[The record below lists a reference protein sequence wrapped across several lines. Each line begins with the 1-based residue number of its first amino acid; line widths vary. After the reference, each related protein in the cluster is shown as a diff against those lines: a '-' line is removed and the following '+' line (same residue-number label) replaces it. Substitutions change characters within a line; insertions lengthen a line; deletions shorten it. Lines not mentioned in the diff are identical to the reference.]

1 MWRTLPPVAML
12 LLAPATHDV
21 PDRVVTN
28 GTDAI
33 APDRSQTPP
42 SDALYAIPTRID
54 RIGRIIVP
62 VAVNCRGPFQFVL
75 DTGAT
80 ATVLSPH
87 LVEALGLPVD
97 PGRPVL
103 MKGVTGSASVPT
115 APVDRLETGDIVL
128 EGQRLAV
135 ADASFMA
142 TDGVLGADGFK
153 NKVVLVDFVHDR
165 VSVLDAR
172 EHRPSPQLARIPAKM
187 EFERLLLL
195 DALVGTHKVK
205 AVIDTGAQRT
215 LGNLALYAKL
225 GLRPT
230 HSYRD
235 TTAEVIGA
243 TDSRQAGERHLV
255 REVTLDPL
263 RITNLTVTFGQFYIF
278 KIWDLESQPALLIGM
293 DMIGTL
299 DIFGVDY
306 LRREVQIKVAGP
318 GRAARP
324 YRAVPAA
331 GTSQPDRAQL
341 SQCNPP
347 VSPRASAVATR
358 QRSRHAPAHSPRA
371 SALARAPAHS
381 PARQRTRPRTSALTA
396 C

>member
-1 MWRTLPPVAML
+1 ML
-12 LLAPATHDV
+12 LFAIGVSPLRAATEAQSPTARAIAGD
-21 PDRVVTN
+21 VVTN
-28 GTDAI
+28 GADTI
-33 APDRSQTPP
+33 GPDRPQTPP

-62 VAVNCRGPFQFVL
+62 VTVNCRGPFQFVL

-87 LVEALGLPVD
+87 LVEALGLRVD
-97 PGRPVL
+97 PTRTVL

-115 APVDRLETGDIVL
+115 APVDRIETGDIVL
-128 EGQRLAV
+128 VGQRLAV
-135 ADASFMA
+135 ADASFAA

-153 NKVVLVDFVHDR
+153 NKVVLVDFVRDR

-187 EFERLLLL
+187 PFGRLLMV

-205 AVIDTGAQRT
+205 AVVDTGAQRT

-230 HSYRD
+230 ESDRQI
-235 TTAEVIGA
+235 TAEVIGA
-243 TDSRQAGERHLV
+243 TDSRQTGERHLV
-255 REVTLDPL
+255 RQVTLDAL
-263 RITNLTVTFGQFYIF
+263 RITNLTVTFGSFYIF
-278 KIWDLESQPALLIGM
+278 RIWDLESQPALLIGM

-306 LRREVQIKVAGP
+306 LRREVQMQVAGP
-318 GRAARP
+318 GSAAARAGRRP
-324 YRAVPAA
+324 REPAA
-331 GTSQPDRAQL
+331 HPTPLD
-341 SQCNPP
+341 C
-347 VSPRASAVATR
+347 PRATG
-358 QRSRHAPAHSPRA
+358 Q
-371 SALARAPAHS
+371 
-381 PARQRTRPRTSALTA
+381 
-396 C
+396 